1 MASVNP
7 GPGPSP
13 AASTISDASA
23 VGRVAISGADAEAAL
38 FPDAPGQVSTRERSC
53 PSGVPDRVDCLLGLR
68 YAADPSAQVA
78 ARELYAKY
86 GILAGLERDH
96 YEEMSWRGK
105 IHIVPEAPLGKYR
118 AHLAWLASAAAEFD
132 ALFRALD
139 PDHTIAFRYT
149 WHPFTLR
156 YFRSVDRTTPSAYA
170 AFDEWMIAYN
180 VVGSL
185 NTSEE
190 GVHEL
195 YFHELF
201 HRNDGDD
208 GHWSARVL
216 GPIYRAITAK
226 CGTRI
231 ACLTPYTPT
240 TTTVRGGTY
249 YAFQPEDYNPVH
261 EYAAELAIRWY
272 REHRAITKKLAK
284 VPAFKCGPKENAES
298 WKLIVDEFFGGV
310 DRVPACA
317 S

>member
-1 MASVNP
+1 M
-7 GPGPSP
+7 
-13 AASTISDASA
+13 
-23 VGRVAISGADAEAAL
+23 
-38 FPDAPGQVSTRERSC
+38 RETAC
-53 PSGVPDRVDCLLGLR
+53 PLTAPDRVLCLLGVR
-68 YAADPSAQVA
+68 YAADPSAQDVT
-78 ARELYAKY
+78 RELYAKY
-86 GILAGLERDH
+86 GILVGLEKEH

-105 IHIVPEAPLGKYR
+105 IHIVPEPPLGKYR
-118 AHLAWLASAAAEFD
+118 THLGWLASAAKEFD
-132 ALFRALD
+132 ELFAALD
-139 PDHTIAFRYT
+139 PKHEVTFRYA

-170 AFDEWMIAYN
+170 AFDTWMIAYN

-185 NTSEE
+185 NKSEE

-195 YFHELF
+195 FFHELF

-208 GHWSARVL
+208 AHWSERVL
-216 GPIYRAITAK
+216 GPIYRTITAK

-231 ACLTPYTPT
+231 PCLTPYTPT

-272 REHRAITKKLAK
+272 REHRAITKKLPRVA
-284 VPAFKCGPKENAES
+284 PFKCGPAENART

-310 DRVPACA
+310 DLVPPCGG
-317 S
+317 